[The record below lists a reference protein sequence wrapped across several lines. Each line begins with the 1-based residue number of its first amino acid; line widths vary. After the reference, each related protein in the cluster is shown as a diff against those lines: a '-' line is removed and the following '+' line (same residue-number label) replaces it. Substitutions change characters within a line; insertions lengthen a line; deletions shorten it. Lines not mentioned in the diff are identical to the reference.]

1 MPLASD
7 DGSWCDPKWFV
18 IGFALAAFALILH
31 YDLRLGLAAGALLGV
46 IAALWLYLAVR
57 FGPLG
62 GGGMSERRVMQ
73 ERYRQQVDNRRR
85 AATRERDDDP
95 RSGA

>member
-7 DGSWCDPKWFV
+7 DGSWRDPKWFV

-57 FGPLG
+57 FGLLG